1 MSNLESI
8 KFQKLD
14 TTKFTEQEKKD
25 LLAEFKKRKITYRL
39 TQSAIIFDERFLKDV
54 RDLIPPSNR

>member
-14 TTKFTEQEKKD
+14 TMKFTEQEKKD